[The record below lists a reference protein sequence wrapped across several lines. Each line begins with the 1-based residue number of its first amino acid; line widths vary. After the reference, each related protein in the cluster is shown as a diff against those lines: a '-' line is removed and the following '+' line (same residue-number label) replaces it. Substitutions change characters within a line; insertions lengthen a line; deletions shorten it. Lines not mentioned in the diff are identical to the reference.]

1 MRRQFSIAED
11 QRIICAVLIGPLT
24 TFGMSCP
31 TVTSSKQM
39 SLMAESPSAQDGGGG
54 DGDQRDGAIRAGL
67 RSAIRRERVGGDD
80 EHHRPAAAFALVDI
94 EIGAAAVDALADP
107 GVAEKFVFVTTVQQ
121 AWQRHLHRR

>member
-1 MRRQFSIAED
+1 MRCQFSIAED

-54 DGDQRDGAIRAGL
+54 DGDQRDGAIR
-67 RSAIRRERVGGDD
+67 SAIRSERVGGDD
-80 EHHRPAAAFALVDI
+80 EHHRPAAALSLVDI
-94 EIGAAAVDALADP
+94 EIGAAAVDPLADP

-121 AWQRHLHRR
+121 AW